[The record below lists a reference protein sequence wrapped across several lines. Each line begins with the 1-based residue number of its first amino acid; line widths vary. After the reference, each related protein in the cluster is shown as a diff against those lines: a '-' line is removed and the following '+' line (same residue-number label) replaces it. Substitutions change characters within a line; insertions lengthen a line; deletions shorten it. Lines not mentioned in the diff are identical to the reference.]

1 VQVIYG
7 INPVLEVLK
16 RNDWPIIKLMVAKG
30 RGGEPVQKILNLANE
45 KRIPVDF
52 KDREYLDRQTGCKIH
67 QGVVGFCKEFAYAS
81 IDDVIANRHRDL
93 KNNVILILDSI
104 TDPQNL
110 GSLIR
115 TAHCFGVNGVIIP
128 TNRSASVTAS
138 VMKSSSGSARYT
150 PVAIEVN
157 LSNTIEYLKAKDF
170 WIYGADAA
178 GGQNMHTLDYTG
190 NIAVVMGSEGKGIR
204 PLIKKKCD
212 FLLSIPLK
220 GKIDSLNVSVAA
232 GIILH
237 EILGTW
243 DES

>member
-7 INPVLEVLK
+7 INPVIEVLK
-16 RNDWPIIKLMVAKG
+16 GNDWPIIKLVLAKG
-30 RGGEPVQKILNLANE
+30 RGGEPVQRILNLANE

-52 KDREYLDRQTGCKIH
+52 KDREYLDRETGCKAH
-67 QGVVGFCKEFAYAS
+67 QGVVGFCREFAYAS
-81 IDDVIANRHRDL
+81 VDDVIANRHRDL

-115 TAHCFGVNGVIIP
+115 TTHCFGVNGVII
-128 TNRSASVTAS
+128 TRDRSASITAS
-138 VMKSSSGSARYT
+138 VMKSSSGAARHT
-150 PVAIEVN
+150 LVAMEVN
-157 LSNTIEYLKAKDF
+157 LSNTIEYLKTKDF

-178 GGQNMHTLDYTG
+178 GGQNIHTIDYTG
-190 NIAVVMGSEGKGIR
+190 NIAVVMGSERKGIR

-212 FLLSIPLK
+212 FLLSIPMK

-232 GIILH
+232 GIIFN
-237 EILGTW
+237 EILRTW